1 MPLGIYLFKVN
12 KKTSEQYEICP
23 NLTMTPKP
31 RSGVFIF
38 NFKQILHIS
47 LLFPL
52 LTLSKK
58 ILAEI

>member
-23 NLTMTPKP
+23 NLTMKTPKP

-47 LLFPL
+47 LLFPM
-52 LTLSKK
+52 LTLSK
-58 ILAEI
+58 

>member
-23 NLTMTPKP
+23 NLTMKTPKP

-38 NFKQILHIS
+38 NFKQILHIG

-52 LTLSKK
+52 LTLSK
-58 ILAEI
+58 

>member
-52 LTLSKK
+52 LTLSK
-58 ILAEI
+58 